1 MNFEQLDVA
10 QQEAVQRAIVSEWR
24 RLQGYRYI
32 VAPGTWHVCKRG
44 ACRMVQ
50 LACNIRL
57 YHDGS
62 VKIVAPS
69 DQASN
74 TVAVRTIFVCWRT
87 GKVHVCGNACRRDAT
102 GACQLTGHRHRQL
115 WTGTVQSAANEHSN
129 GGGSGSTVAARRA
142 GVNVHRRGATV
153 GMDVVRHATRDI
165 LEYLCFSDTRR
176 RYAARLL
183 DAARGKTRR
192 WCTRVAREQCGMNFC
207 HIVEYYGSAVFTARA
222 CARPLRMP
230 AAKRERLLEI
240 MAECVHRLHTVLG
253 HDVITA
259 LSGSVRVFSLAAL
272 YLMRTGLRSSATGQ
286 MVVPR
291 VNALAVMLPN
301 AHLLSSTVFPE
312 MYETQ
317 NRSRQLTNSIRF
329 LSGAIL
335 KIGTTQNLDVSGHLL
350 DVHGFD
356 EFVL

>member
-10 QQEAVQRAIVSEWR
+10 QQQSVQRAIVSEWR

-32 VAPGTWHVCKRG
+32 VEPGTWHVCKRG

-50 LACNIRL
+50 LACNVRL
-57 YHDGS
+57 QAHDK
-62 VKIVAPS
+62 VDIAPPF
-69 DQASN
+69 DHARN
-74 TVAVRTIFVCWRT
+74 TVVVQSVFVCWRT
-87 GKVHVCGNACRRDAT
+87 GKVHVCNNTCKRDAT
-102 GACQLTGHRHRQL
+102 GACQLTGHRHQQL
-115 WTGTVQSAANEHSN
+115 WTGTPQSAANADS
-129 GGGSGSTVAARRA
+129 GGNSTVAARRA
-142 GVNVHRRGATV
+142 GVVVHRRGATV
-153 GMDVVRHATRDI
+153 GIDVVRHTTRDI
-165 LEYLCFSDTRR
+165 LEYLCFSSTRQ
-176 RYAARLL
+176 RYAERLL
-183 DAARGKTRR
+183 DLARGNTRR
-192 WCTRVAREQCGMNFC
+192 WCARVAREHWPLNFC
-207 HIVEYYGSAVFTARA
+207 DVLQYYGSAVFAARA

-230 AAKRERLLEI
+230 VAKRDRMLDS

-272 YLMRTGLRSSATGQ
+272 YLMRTGLRSSVTGQ

-301 AHLLSSTVFPE
+301 AHLLSSTVFPR

-350 DVHGFD
+350 DVHGFA

>member
-1 MNFEQLDVA
+1 MYFEQLDVA
-10 QQEAVQRAIVSEWR
+10 QREAVQRAIVAEWR
-24 RLQGYRYI
+24 RLQGIRYI

-50 LACNIRL
+50 LACNVRL
-57 YHDGS
+57 TLDGG
-62 VKIVAPS
+62 VNIVPPS
-69 DQASN
+69 DQARD
-74 TVAVRTIFVCWRT
+74 TVSVRTVFVCWRT
-87 GKVHVCGNACRRDAT
+87 GKVHVCGSACQRDTT
-102 GACQLTGHRHRQL
+102 GACKLTGHLHCQL
-115 WTGTVQSAANEHSN
+115 WTGTVQSAASEHRMGN
-129 GGGSGSTVAARRA
+129 TMAARRA
-142 GVNVHRRGATV
+142 NLVVHRRGAMV
-153 GMDVVRHATRDI
+153 GIDVVRHATRDI

-176 RYAARLL
+176 QYAARLL
-183 DAARGKTRR
+183 DSARGKTRR
-192 WCTRVAREQCGMNFC
+192 WCARVTREHGPMNFC
-207 HIVEYYGSAVFTARA
+207 QLLEYYGSAVFTARA
-222 CARPLRMP
+222 CSRSLRMP
-230 AAKRERLLEI
+230 AAKRERVLKI

-335 KIGTTQNLDVSGHLL
+335 KIGTTQNLDVSSHLL

-356 EFVL
+356 EFVR